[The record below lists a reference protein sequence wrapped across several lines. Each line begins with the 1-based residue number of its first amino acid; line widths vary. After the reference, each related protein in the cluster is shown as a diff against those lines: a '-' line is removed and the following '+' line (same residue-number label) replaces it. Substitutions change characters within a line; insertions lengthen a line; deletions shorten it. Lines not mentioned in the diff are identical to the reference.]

1 MSFSSIRD
9 VLSEKNPDKPDDL
22 MGFFTTVRAVVKKHA
37 GVELETVSYRD
48 NKVGV
53 SVASSIEAS
62 EIRLRHIQIERD
74 LAKRTGRK
82 VQRIIIR
89 VI

>member
-1 MSFSSIRD
+1 MSFSSIGE
-9 VLSEKNPDKPDDL
+9 VLSAKDPDKPDDL
-22 MGFFTTVRAVVKKHA
+22 MGFFITVRAVVKRHA

-53 SVASSIEAS
+53 SVTSSIEAS

-74 LAKRTGRK
+74 LAKRTGRPI
-82 VQRIIIR
+82 QRVVVR
-89 VI
+89 VL